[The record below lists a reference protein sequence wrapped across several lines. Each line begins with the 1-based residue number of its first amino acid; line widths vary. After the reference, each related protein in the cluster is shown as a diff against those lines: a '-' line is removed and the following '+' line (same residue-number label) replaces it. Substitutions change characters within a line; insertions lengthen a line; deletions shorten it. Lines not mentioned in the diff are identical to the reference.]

1 MNFVFLSAVSVVGE
15 EVVVVDV
22 MDLTGHL
29 VVLVE
34 GGEKLALSAGL
45 TGHCDLD
52 SVEGEEGVV
61 G

>member
-1 MNFVFLSAVSVVGE
+1 MGE
-15 EVVVVDV
+15 EVVV
-22 MDLTGHL
+22 DLTGHL
-29 VVLVE
+29 VVLVA

>member
-1 MNFVFLSAVSVVGE
+1 MNFVFLSAVSGVGE
-15 EVVVVDV
+15 EVVV
-22 MDLTGHL
+22 DLTGHL